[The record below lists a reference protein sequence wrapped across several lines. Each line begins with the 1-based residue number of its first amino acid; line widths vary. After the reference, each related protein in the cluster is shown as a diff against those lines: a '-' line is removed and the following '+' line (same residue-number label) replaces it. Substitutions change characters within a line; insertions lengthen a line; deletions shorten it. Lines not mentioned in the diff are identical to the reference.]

1 MSELVNKLSRGDH
14 PVQISMR
21 TQPTPK
27 GLKERIDRGFVHVR
41 FPETRGGTEL
51 GLTLDQQETNLNGAD
66 FETGTGSILLVGKL
80 KLDYV
85 AVKCIV
91 TIDLATMTG
100 QGRLVVI
107 QEPVVTAA
115 QN

>member
-1 MSELVNKLSRGDH
+1 MSELVNKLSQGDH

-21 TQPTPK
+21 TQPTLK
-27 GLKERIDRGFVHVR
+27 GLKERIDRGFVHVK

-51 GLTLDQQETNLNGAD
+51 GLTLQKEETNLNGAD
-66 FETGTGSILLVGKL
+66 FETGKGSIFLVGRL

-85 AVKCIV
+85 PVKCLV
-91 TIDLATMTG
+91 TIDLATMAG

-107 QEPVVTAA
+107 QEPPVPAA
-115 QN
+115 